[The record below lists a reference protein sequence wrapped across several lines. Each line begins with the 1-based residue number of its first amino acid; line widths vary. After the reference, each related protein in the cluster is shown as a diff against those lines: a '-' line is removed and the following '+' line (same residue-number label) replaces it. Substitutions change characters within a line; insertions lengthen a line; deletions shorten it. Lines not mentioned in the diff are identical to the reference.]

1 MVRVQNYI
9 DSSVLSLMVFWL
21 SLKSMTK
28 IADKYRLNYEYFL
41 ISGVRYI
48 SLTPNT
54 VNYLP
59 ITESNIR
66 FESGILD
73 VRSTNLFV
81 VLYYTNSGLVVFMSN
96 IYILTYLR
104 MISKLNFK
112 ITCQV
117 GNLKNLV

>member
-21 SLKSMTK
+21 SLKSITK

-96 IYILTYLR
+96 ICILTYPR

>member
-21 SLKSMTK
+21 SLKSITK

-96 IYILTYLR
+96 ICILTYPR
-104 MISKLNFK
+104 MISNLKFKL
-112 ITCQV
+112 TCQV